1 MSNYTFTNNDGIKYK
16 IYRKRP
22 HYSYNADGLCDPPDY
37 KGPKIHISPDLPPKR
52 EMAVMMEEVFHA
64 FFWEVSEKKVRRF
77 CSTITNILHKDG
89 WRQTVVDKK
98 ED

>member
-22 HYSYNADGLCDPPDY
+22 HYSYNADGLCDPPDD
-37 KGPKIHISPDLPPKR
+37 KGPNIHISRDLPPKG
-52 EMAVMMEEVFHA
+52 EMAVMREEVFHA

-77 CSTITNILHKDG
+77 CSTLTNILHKDG
-89 WRQTVVDKK
+89 WRQTVVDK
-98 ED
+98 DD

>member
-52 EMAVMMEEVFHA
+52 EMAVA
-64 FFWEVSEKKVRRF
+64 TKAPQKK
-77 CSTITNILHKDG
+77 HKQSSQRG
-89 WRQTVVDKK
+89 SGS
-98 ED
+98 

>member
-16 IYRKRP
+16 IYR
-22 HYSYNADGLCDPPDY
+22 
-37 KGPKIHISPDLPPKR
+37 KIHISPDLPPKR

-64 FFWEVSEKKVRRF
+64 FFWDVPEKKVRRF
-77 CSTITNILHKDG
+77 CSTLTNILHKDG
-89 WRQTVVDKK
+89 WRQTVVSK